1 MNKNKFEIED
11 DLKER
16 IAEAVNYL
24 IIKNKN
30 FEIPEGADV
39 LYDKAERKYY
49 DLKTGQLVKKGQKGI
64 YR

>member
-30 FEIPEGADV
+30 FEIQEGSDV
-39 LYDKAERKYY
+39 LYDKAECKFY
-49 DLKTGQLVKKGQKGI
+49 DLKTGELIKKKD
-64 YR
+64 